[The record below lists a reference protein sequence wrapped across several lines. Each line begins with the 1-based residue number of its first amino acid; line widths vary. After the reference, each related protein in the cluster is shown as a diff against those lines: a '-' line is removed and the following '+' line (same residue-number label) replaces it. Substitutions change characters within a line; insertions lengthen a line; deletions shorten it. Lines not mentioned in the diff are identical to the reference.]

1 MTTRILIL
9 SATLVLTR
17 EAVSQCHRRLEGAH
31 LQVLEL
37 LKLLSVQLYDPV
49 QLVSPLM
56 ILRTPLRATNT
67 RGHTSFLLPLAF
79 PYECEGLANEVL
91 HPDRLATIDPTITA
105 TGAAESEP
113 EGLPPEPGGPGSVDP
128 IEPDGAVAC
137 TEILDPKELVVSSSG
152 FAPDVFVEFGLP
164 PEPVVVVVAVPE
176 LEVDDLSLEELAC
189 YAES

>member
-1 MTTRILIL
+1 MITTII
-9 SATLVLTR
+9 
-17 EAVSQCHRRLEGAH
+17 
-31 LQVLEL
+31 
-37 LKLLSVQLYDPV
+37 
-49 QLVSPLM
+49 
-56 ILRTPLRATNT
+56 
-67 RGHTSFLLPLAF
+67 
-79 PYECEGLANEVL
+79 
-91 HPDRLATIDPTITA
+91 RLATIDPTITA

-176 LEVDDLSLEELAC
+176 LEVDDLSLEEVRVLPLC
-189 YAES
+189 EGRVGHIGGMVNGSMVVVVVVVGGDLNREVGCWR